1 LNFEGKICY
10 LVDAIEGSNLYN
22 MPKVSRSNAVCDVY
36 EPLIYI
42 PNAFVPEGVNR
53 IFKPVVSIYDISSYE
68 LSIIDRLGQ
77 VIFYSKDSEEG
88 WDGTIRLSGNRAE
101 VGTYLYMLR
110 IFDGNGIEIVRRGH
124 VSLVD

>member
-1 LNFEGKICY
+1 
-10 LVDAIEGSNLYN
+10 
-22 MPKVSRSNAVCDVY
+22 MPKISRSNTVCDVY

-42 PNAFVPEGVNR
+42 PNAFVPEGVNK
-53 IFKPVVSIYDISSYE
+53 IFKPIVSIYDISSYD

-77 VIFYSKDSEEG
+77 VIFSTKDPNEG
-88 WDGTIRLSGNRAE
+88 WDGIIKLSGNRAE

-110 IFDGNGIEIVRRGH
+110 ILDGNGVEIVRRGH